1 MKNKLQ
7 RIIKHIKTMFYNLS
21 LCVSLKKDSTNV
33 EKNEK
38 ISKFVIFRKFK
49 QNIKDINMGI
59 SKDIR
64 RYLLIG
70 LWISILFYHGYDYF
84 ILGKNYQVNEIS
96 KIIQLSVTLLITLIY
111 LDTKYFI
118 KIILGKNYI
127 GGDYIGYCK
136 TTNQGIEL
144 NIKQTLLDCKL
155 VGRIVKSE
163 ADYSN
168 FYGAYIKDKSINDLN
183 EYSFFILHNNNNR
196 QGFMILR
203 IEYLKKEIKILGE
216 YTDSLTNQTE
226 KIHLK
231 RKDK

>member
-84 ILGKNYQVNEIS
+84 ILGK
-96 KIIQLSVTLLITLIY
+96 II
-111 LDTKYFI
+111 K
-118 KIILGKNYI
+118 
-127 GGDYIGYCK
+127 
-136 TTNQGIEL
+136 
-144 NIKQTLLDCKL
+144 
-155 VGRIVKSE
+155 
-163 ADYSN
+163 
-168 FYGAYIKDKSINDLN
+168 
-183 EYSFFILHNNNNR
+183 
-196 QGFMILR
+196 
-203 IEYLKKEIKILGE
+203 
-216 YTDSLTNQTE
+216 
-226 KIHLK
+226 
-231 RKDK
+231 